1 MEFFFLTMM
10 EKMNFGLQFIS
21 DVKAL
26 TCNSNISSC
35 VMNNGLSSGYFSLG
49 RGVRQGDPLSPYFFI
64 LALDMLEV
72 PSCTIREDANI
83 KGVSVHGREIKT
95 IQYADDTSCVLDEQS
110 TKNLFKLI
118 DSFTK
123 VSGLKLNVNKS

>member
-1 MEFFFLTMM
+1 MM
-10 EKMNFGLQFIS
+10 EKTNFGLQFIS

-26 TCNSNISSC
+26 NSNISSC

-83 KGVSVHGREIKT
+83 KGVSVHGREIRT
-95 IQYADDTSCVLDEQS
+95 IQYADDTSCVLANEQS
-110 TKNLFKLI
+110 TKKPVQAYRFIHK
-118 DSFTK
+118 SFWP
-123 VSGLKLNVNKS
+123 